1 MSEVVIHI
9 QYGETVYTYA
19 DATIVD
25 TDIVRG
31 ERIGEG
37 GRLERPG
44 LTVEVEAATMIGL
57 GHVTG
62 AHLSRPRCLVTYDGA
77 TVLDGVLARAAS
89 SRLWDDGSRTWTLA
103 IEDDATARLVGALDA
118 TDLLTSIGT
127 ANVQCLTS
135 FAIYDE
141 QADPQWTESRATVT
155 WYRLRELLSDA
166 IEQSADALE
175 ASVTA
180 TVGDVFAYRI
190 PYDEGGTTRERWV
203 LDPAVAIRHVYAEP
217 TARRLPEWTAA
228 EVLDLVETMT
238 GCRTVAS
245 YEAWPSQ
252 AITVS
257 VTPGAWTEPDQLPPD
272 LESLPEDYDADAL
285 EADDVA
291 LAFAGEPTEQPLSTV
306 VMEYTPGIEASYGAL
321 RYDLRPRWD
330 REQQRTIQEIA
341 NDSTD
346 TLPLWH
352 PQWADPTDAAD
363 VDGDYTGRVYRG
375 VPVLLSGEDRT
386 YVATIEGGRAVR
398 HRQPDDEAADYAGYR
413 WEASHAATRVAER
426 GLIGAARLVVT
437 TQLAREDVPDDLRA
451 GDYAYSLDGRVLA
464 ALSIDRALDEG
475 LVDLELA
482 CPLSRTYAVR
492 PPRVAPRIDAY
503 VVLIP
508 GEEPLPQD
516 SYEARL
522 FIRRTPADLPADQY
536 EIQSRFA
543 GSTDPADWSASSGRD
558 VLVSETDHREF
569 RVRSIW
575 YDGVTSAWSYASTGG
590 TSGGSA

>member
-1 MSEVVIHI
+1 M
-9 QYGETVYTYA
+9 
-19 DATIVD
+19 
-25 TDIVRG
+25 
-31 ERIGEG
+31 
-37 GRLERPG
+37 
-44 LTVEVEAATMIGL
+44 
-57 GHVTG
+57 
-62 AHLSRPRCLVTYDGA
+62 
-77 TVLDGVLARAAS
+77 
-89 SRLWDDGSRTWTLA
+89 
-103 IEDDATARLVGALDA
+103 
-118 TDLLTSIGT
+118 
-127 ANVQCLTS
+127 
-135 FAIYDE
+135 
-141 QADPQWTESRATVT
+141 T

-166 IEQSADALE
+166 IEQSADPLE

-330 REQQRTIQEIA
+330 REQQRTIQEIG

-451 GDYAYSLDGRVLA
+451 GDYAYSLDGRALA

-492 PPRVAPRIDAY
+492 PPRVAPRIDALI
-503 VVLIP
+503 VVIP

-516 SYEARL
+516 SYEARV
-522 FIRRTPADLPADQY
+522 FIRRTPADLPADAYDIRVQDSGTDPDTWPVSSGR
-536 EIQSRFA
+536 EPVVSATDHRLFA
-543 GSTDPADWSASSGRD
+543 VRSIWFDGAESAWSIASTDPAA
-558 VLVSETDHREF
+558 
-569 RVRSIW
+569 
-575 YDGVTSAWSYASTGG
+575 
-590 TSGGSA
+590 GGSA